1 MDAQHNDGE
10 LSLYRGESSTAAL
23 GSPDRQQ
30 SCGLESTP
38 EPVGHV
44 GHRERIHDINIVIPY
59 VCSDLLYMNRATLSV
74 KSGIVL

>member
-10 LSLYRGESSTAAL
+10 LSLYRGESSIAAL

-30 SCGLESTP
+30 SCGLESTA

-44 GHRERIHDINIVIPY
+44 GHRKRIHDINIVIPM
-59 VCSDLLYMNRATLSV
+59 SSALSLFLTV